1 MKIGFIGSSKIS
13 QFHISALRNNGF
25 EIIGIG
31 TRENSINCEKF
42 ARENFLIDYF
52 CKKGWEE
59 VIEKEVDAY
68 CVCIDTTYTP
78 EILLRVLD
86 KGKPVLVEKPIAW
99 ELSKLEPIIKH
110 KNVSKIFVGYN
121 RRFYRVVNIAKEFAK
136 ESRGGTVYINI
147 PDSKIGSKRFISNG
161 CHMVDLARYIF
172 GDFKINNK
180 IKISNDS
187 GEMAYLTAFCSN
199 KKWTIT
205 INAHSLIPANFSITI
220 NSGKNVF
227 ELSPI
232 EKYSL
237 FEGLEIIE
245 PHENFPLRR
254 YVPKVIQSE
263 FEDAKFKPGFNEMY
277 RQFKKFILGSCIY
290 TQNIIDVNQA
300 YLTLEKCYELI
311 K

>member
-25 EIIGIG
+25 EIKGIG

-42 ARENFLIDYF
+42 AREKFLIDYF
-52 CKKGWEE
+52 CKQGWEE

-86 KGKPVLVEKPIAW
+86 RGKPVLVEKPIAW
-99 ELSKLEPIIKH
+99 ELSKLEPIINH

-136 ESRGGTVYINI
+136 DSKGGTVYINI

-161 CHMVDLARYIF
+161 CHMVDLARYLF

-180 IKISNDS
+180 IKMNNDL
-187 GEMAYLTAFCSN
+187 GDMAYLTAFCSN
-199 KKWTIT
+199 NKWTIT

-245 PHENFPLRR
+245 PNENFPLRR
-254 YVPKVIQSE
+254 YVPKVIKSE

-277 RQFKKFILGSCIY
+277 RQFKKFILGSCINSK
-290 TQNIIDVNQA
+290 NIIDLNQA

>member
-1 MKIGFIGSSKIS
+1 MKIGFIGSSTIS

-277 RQFKKFILGSCIY
+277 RQFKKFIQGSNIY

>member
-1 MKIGFIGSSKIS
+1 M
-13 QFHISALRNNGF
+13 
-25 EIIGIG
+25 
-31 TRENSINCEKF
+31 
-42 ARENFLIDYF
+42 
-52 CKKGWEE
+52 
-59 VIEKEVDAY
+59 
-68 CVCIDTTYTP
+68 
-78 EILLRVLD
+78 
-86 KGKPVLVEKPIAW
+86 VEKPIAW

-121 RRFYRVVNIAKEFAK
+121 RRFYRVVNIAKQFAK

-161 CHMVDLARYIF
+161 CHMVDLARYLF

-180 IKISNDS
+180 IKNNNNC

-205 INAHSLIPANFSITI
+205 IKAHSLIPANFSITI